1 MSNLTNK
8 IKRQKQT
15 ETRKEVE
22 KNLSTQINMF
32 GRLPDKCDVCSVPF
46 DKKSK
51 EMAQTCVVVVKNE
64 QKLVRL
70 FCPDCINK
78 VKELFPDENKKS

>member
-8 IKRQKQT
+8 TKRQKQT

-32 GRLPDKCDVCSVPF
+32 GRLPDKCDVCSAPF

-51 EMAQTCVVVVKNE
+51 EMAQTWTVVVRSAEKSI
-64 QKLVRL
+64 RL

-78 VKELFPDENKKS
+78 VKEKLPDEEA

>member
-1 MSNLTNK
+1 MSSLANK
-8 IKRQKQT
+8 IKRQKEA

-32 GRLPDKCDVCSVPF
+32 GRLPDKCDVCSALF

-51 EMAQTCVVVVKNE
+51 EMAQTWIVVVRNAEKS
-64 QKLVRL
+64 VRL
-70 FCPDCINK
+70 FCPACVDK
-78 VKELFPDENKKS
+78 VKESLPDEEA